1 MPTRP
6 CLVHGPLAFL
16 SHGILDNKAGT
27 HWCLPITTLG
37 KATEGVFSDGR
48 ADDAFTEPGYGW
60 LGHCLALERA
70 RSVCQASQSQCR
82 RMCDKLG
89 WRG

>member
-1 MPTRP
+1 MPPHHHTRK
-6 CLVHGPLAFL
+6 
-16 SHGILDNKAGT
+16 SNS
-27 HWCLPITTLG
+27 
-37 KATEGVFSDGR
+37 EGVFSDGR

-60 LGHCLALERA
+60 LGHCLALELA

-89 WRG
+89 WRGRGEWQASTITLPPPQRVLLEVELIREM